1 MWVRNVLPRFST
13 TSCRTLLL
21 VLALTPSFLSAAT
34 VLRLRN
40 GDRVSGELLRRV
52 DGKIYFKSPVLG
64 EISVNEADAVVVD
77 EPDTPVESLV
87 GLPPDNSPAPRNAPS
102 APPAPADPSTTEPQV
117 TPKERWRGTIEF
129 GYQQQSGRSNA
140 TSYSVR
146 ADSERTVG
154 ALDTK
159 ASGRMLYGKQDNT
172 VSTDRYDAS
181 LRFRYELS
189 KRAFAQSLSSY
200 TVDNVK
206 GIDRNFEQNIGAGY
220 RLFKSTRH
228 EANIGLG
235 ATEQMRKADGITED
249 KKLLGEFFQDYTYH
263 FSGRLSFLQ
272 DTNLQYSPKYIS
284 NGEKD
289 VPNYRF
295 RFNAALQG
303 KISERVSLNLRYEYE
318 YDNTVPYTAVK
329 QDQRITS
336 SIGYSL

>member
-1 MWVRNVLPRFST
+1 
-13 TSCRTLLL
+13 
-21 VLALTPSFLSAAT
+21 VLALLPSFLTAAT

-40 GDRVSGELLRRV
+40 GDRVSGELLRRA
-52 DGKIYFKSPVLG
+52 DGKIFFRSPVLG
-64 EISVNEADAVVVD
+64 EIVVNEADAVVVE

-87 GLPPDNSPAPRNAPS
+87 GLPPDNSAVPMS
-102 APPAPADPSTTEPQV
+102 ASTPPPAPSDPSATEPQV
-117 TPKERWRGTIEF
+117 TPKHPWHGTIEF
-129 GYQQQSGRSNA
+129 GYQQQSGRNNA
-140 TSYSVR
+140 TSYSIR
-146 ADSERTVG
+146 GDSDRTVG
-154 ALDTK
+154 TLDTK
-159 ASGRMLYGKQDNT
+159 ISGRMLYGKQDES

-200 TVDNVK
+200 TSDRVK
-206 GIDRNFEQNIGAGY
+206 GIDLNFEQNVGAGF

-235 ATEQMRKADGITED
+235 ATEQVREADGITND

-272 DTNLQYSPKYIS
+272 DANLQYSPKYVS
-284 NGEKD
+284 NGQRD
-289 VPNYRF
+289 MPNYRI
-295 RFNAALQG
+295 RFNTALQG

-318 YDNTVPYTAVK
+318 FDNTVPYTAEK

>member
-1 MWVRNVLPRFST
+1 M
-13 TSCRTLLL
+13 
-21 VLALTPSFLSAAT
+21 
-34 VLRLRN
+34 LRLRN
-40 GDRVSGELLRRV
+40 GDRVSGELLRRAE
-52 DGKIYFKSPVLG
+52 GKIFFRSPVMG
-64 EISVNEADAVVVD
+64 EIAVNETDAVVVE

-87 GLPPDNSPAPRNAPS
+87 GLPPGNPE
-102 APPAPADPSTTEPQV
+102 TTEPQGK
-117 TPKERWRGTIEF
+117 PKERWRGTIEL

-140 TSYSVR
+140 TSYSAR
-146 ADSERTVG
+146 ADSERTAG
-154 ALDTK
+154 NLDTK
-159 ASGRMLYGKQDNT
+159 VSGRMLYGKQDNV

-200 TVDNVK
+200 TTDRVK
-206 GIDRNFEQNIGAGY
+206 GIDRSFEQNIGVGY
-220 RLFKSTRH
+220 RLFKSIRH
-228 EANIGLG
+228 EANVGLG
-235 ATEQMRKADGITED
+235 ATGQMRKADGITED

-272 DTNLQYSPKYIS
+272 DTNLQYSPKHVS

-289 VPNYRF
+289 VPNYRL

-318 YDNTVPYTAVK
+318 YDNTVPFAAEQ

>member
-1 MWVRNVLPRFST
+1 MPGFFPIT
-13 TSCRTLLL
+13 IRTLLLAL

-40 GDRVSGELLRRV
+40 GDRVSGELLRRAE
-52 DGKIYFKSPVLG
+52 GKIYFRSPVLG
-64 EISVNEADAVVVD
+64 EIAVKDTDAVVVA

-87 GLPPDNSPAPRNAPS
+87 GLPPDNPE
-102 APPAPADPSTTEPQV
+102 TTEPQGK
-117 TPKERWRGTIEF
+117 PKERWRGTIEL

-140 TSYSVR
+140 TSYSAR
-146 ADSERTVG
+146 ADSERTAG
-154 ALDTK
+154 NLDTK
-159 ASGRMLYGKQDNT
+159 VSGRMLYGKQDDV

-200 TVDNVK
+200 NTDRVK

-220 RLFKSTRH
+220 RLFKSLRH

-235 ATEQMRKADGITED
+235 ATGQMRKADGITED

-272 DTNLQYSPKYIS
+272 DTNFQYSPKYVS
-284 NGEKD
+284 NGERD

-318 YDNTVPYTAVK
+318 YDNTVPFAAER